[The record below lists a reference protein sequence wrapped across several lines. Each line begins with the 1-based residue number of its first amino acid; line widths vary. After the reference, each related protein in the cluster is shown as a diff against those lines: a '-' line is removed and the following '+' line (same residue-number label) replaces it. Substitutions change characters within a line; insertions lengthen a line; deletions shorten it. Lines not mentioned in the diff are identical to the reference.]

1 MSTTLT
7 PSIISAPP
15 MPFVKRLTISDVA
28 MLPRTL
34 PSGDVNYELDD
45 GRLIVIPPPGDIH
58 GAIQANVVTQ
68 FKIQGEF
75 RGLGRARSEVGLILR
90 RRPDRLV
97 GPDAVFITAALLPL
111 RRSTE
116 GYLETIP
123 ELVVEV
129 RSPNDSGPAVQSKV
143 NDYLS
148 AGVRVVWLVD
158 PASQTVAAHRS
169 NQVVQVFAAADTLVV
184 PDVIPGFQY
193 LVADLFKE

>member
-1 MSTTLT
+1 
-7 PSIISAPP
+7 
-15 MPFVKRLTISDVA
+15 